1 MAGARLAR
9 GLAADLAAD
18 LAGVFLVAFEGALT
32 LIILRG
38 ALTAGLAVVGVLG
51 LALVV
56 LGVEDLAEDLE
67 EVFAADWVAGLA
79 VVFAADWVAGL
90 AVVLLTALAAVL
102 PAG

>member
-1 MAGARLAR
+1 LAGARLAR

-32 LIILRG
+32 VIILRG

-56 LGVEDLAEDLE
+56 LGVEDLAE
-67 EVFAADWVAGLA
+67 
-79 VVFAADWVAGL
+79 VFAADWVAGL

-102 PAG
+102 PAGLVAVLVAV